1 MLITDTEFELNL
13 EKYLLLV
20 ESEDIYI
27 TKNGKII
34 AKLSNLNQNTV
45 SDDDVS
51 AVSQKIMEC
60 NHAVYEE
67 LAK

>member
-13 EKYLLLV
+13 EKYLLV

>member
-1 MLITDTEFELNL
+1 MLITDTEFKLNL
-13 EKYLLLV
+13 EKYLLV

-51 AVSQKIMEC
+51 AVSQKIMEY